1 MTSSVIASRIKRV
14 LGKHIHD
21 DQKWFLQGRYIGE
34 NTRLVYDILFETK
47 MSNIPGM
54 ILSIDFEKAFDTVS
68 WNFTDN
74 TLKHYKFGSSIR
86 KWVKR
91 FQNGV
96 EATIIPNGFIS
107 ESFALKRGCR
117 QGDPLLPYV
126 FILSAEILGQMIRNR
141 QAGGTQRR

>member
-1 MTSSVIASRIKRV
+1 
-14 LGKHIHD
+14 
-21 DQKWFLQGRYIGE
+21 
-34 NTRLVYDILFETK
+34 

-96 EATIIPNGFIS
+96 EASIIPNGFIS

-141 QAGGTQRR
+141 QDVTEIKT